1 MYFSVTVCTRRREDE
16 CIGPLSCLGMT
27 RHISDVDW
35 LTRFSLVE
43 GDSLALRACYLVQ
56 TVSHTVTT
64 TNLQCR
70 RTFEV
75 ISFKTPS
82 FFVRITTNC
91 NRANAYIPTMDW
103 DSPIQADPEL
113 CPKEELAA
121 SIQKYY
127 EALHYHLGQSCIN
140 TKACPEM

>member
-1 MYFSVTVCTRRREDE
+1 
-16 CIGPLSCLGMT
+16 MT

-35 LTRFSLVE
+35 LTRFSFVE
-43 GDSLALRACYLVQ
+43 GDPLALRACCLVQ
-56 TVSHTVTT
+56 TVSHTINT

-75 ISFKTPS
+75 ISFKTLFS
-82 FFVRITTNC
+82 FVRITTNC
-91 NRANAYIPTMDW
+91 NRANAHIPTMDW

-121 SIQKYY
+121 SIQKYH
-127 EALHYHLGQSCIN
+127 EALHYHSGQSCIS